1 MDYMPLNEAT
11 TTDEA
16 VLPGTLSPGSSFPS
30 RPRLGPEVLRYRG
43 IVMNLLTGSVLV
55 HGRPTQLS
63 VPHRELLAAL
73 MRRCG
78 QIVSPMWIATQL
90 RVSVAEVDKLAAS
103 LAEALEEAGSSALPR
118 RVEGLGYVLWR

>member
-1 MDYMPLNEAT
+1 MDYMPLNEAAI
-11 TTDEA
+11 TDEA

-55 HGRPTQLS
+55 HGRPTQLA

-78 QIVSPMWIATQL
+78 QIVSPMWLATQL
-90 RVSVAEVDKLAAS
+90 RVNVAEIDKLAAS
-103 LAEALEEAGSSALPR
+103 LCEALEEAGAAALPR

>member
-1 MDYMPLNEAT
+1 MDYMSLNEAIIT
-11 TTDEA
+11 EEA

-55 HGRPTQLS
+55 HGHPTQLA

-73 MRRCG
+73 MRRSG
-78 QIVSPMWIATQL
+78 QIVSPMWLATQL
-90 RVSVAEVDKLAAS
+90 RVSITEIEKLAVS
-103 LAEALEEAGSSALPR
+103 LSEALEDAGAVCLPR